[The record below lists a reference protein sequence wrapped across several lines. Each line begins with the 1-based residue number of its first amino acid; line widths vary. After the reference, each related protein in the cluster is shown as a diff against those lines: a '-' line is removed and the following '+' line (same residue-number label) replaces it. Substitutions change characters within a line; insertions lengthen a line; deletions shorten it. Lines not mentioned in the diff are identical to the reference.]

1 MRRTQ
6 KDWAVDELEN
16 FKDGTGITKIQRF
29 LNPDEFYGKGR
40 MFAQFSLEPGASIGV
55 HTHEGEQEVYFIT
68 QGAGE
73 YSDNGEIYA
82 ANVGDVLICKDGGAH
97 GIKNNGSE
105 TLKYIALITFT
116 K

>member
-16 FKDGTGITKIQRF
+16 FKDGTGITKIEKF

-40 MFAQFSLEPGASIGV
+40 MFAQFTLEPGASIGV
-55 HTHEGEQEVYFIT
+55 HKHEGEMETYFIT
-68 QGAGE
+68 HGSGE
-73 YSDNGEIYA
+73 YTDNGEVYPVT
-82 ANVGDVLICKDGGAH
+82 VGDVLICNDGEAH
-97 GIKNNGSE
+97 GIKNNASE
-105 TLKYIALITFT
+105 TLNYIALIIFT